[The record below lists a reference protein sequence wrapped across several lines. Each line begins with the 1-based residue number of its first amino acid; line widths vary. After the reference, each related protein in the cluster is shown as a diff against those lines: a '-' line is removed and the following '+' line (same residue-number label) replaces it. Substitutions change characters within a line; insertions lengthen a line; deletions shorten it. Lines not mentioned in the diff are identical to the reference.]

1 LENSL
6 WRPVQRQ
13 PPASAWRDDD
23 FATGVAVSGFGDMM
37 ALDES
42 HDLLF
47 MAQQTDPNM
56 PVMRSAVL
64 WLAAGIGLASVLV
77 LLFPAHALWTL
88 IVSLLLFG
96 LALFMGPQVR
106 DVNDPVAAVKT
117 DAALGLPVVA
127 REVFERLPDPL
138 MLVDVAGRVI
148 FANRAMTAVAGTDSQ
163 NKPVSAVLRTPA
175 VWQAVERTAET
186 GEPATIEFS
195 FHVPVERHFEAYI
208 ARTEQAPK
216 LTAVL
221 LHDVTS
227 AKRAEEARADF
238 IANASHELRTP
249 LAAVSGFIDTLK
261 GHAKD
266 DERARERF
274 LDIMSVEAGRMR
286 RLIDDLLSLTRIEL
300 NEHVPPS
307 GEVDIVEVARDAA
320 AALQGLA
327 QLDDVTIVVADTPN
341 LPPVVGERDELIQL
355 FQNLMH
361 NAIKYGRVGGH
372 VWVDFAVAPGA
383 TYVAGRRGPS
393 TMVNI
398 TVRDDGEGIPREA
411 VPRLTE
417 RFYRVDIKRSRER
430 GGTGLGLAIVK
441 HIVNRHQGSLKIDS
455 KMGEGSIFSILLPT
469 IAAAEPKA
477 PQAIPAAVSNGV
489 TEVI

>member
-1 LENSL
+1 ME
-6 WRPVQRQ
+6 
-13 PPASAWRDDD
+13 
-23 FATGVAVSGFGDMM
+23 
-37 ALDES
+37 
-42 HDLLF
+42 
-47 MAQQTDPNM
+47 QQ
-56 PVMRSAVL
+56 
-64 WLAAGIGLASVLV
+64 IGK
-77 LLFPAHALWTL
+77 
-88 IVSLLLFG
+88 G
-96 LALFMGPQVR
+96 LALRSTFFWLAFGLGLAGAVALAAPPVVPWILAAAAICLAAAAIAR
-106 DVNDPVAAVKT
+106 PHRPSKDDPVTASKSNVVPE
-117 DAALGLPVVA
+117 LPTLA

-138 MLVDVAGRVI
+138 MLVDIPGRVV
-148 FANRAMTAVAGTDSQ
+148 FANKAMIAVAGTDTQ
-163 NKPVSAVLRTPA
+163 NKPVSAVLRMPA
-175 VWQAVERTAET
+175 VWQAVERTALT
-186 GEPATIEFS
+186 GESAKVEFS

-227 AKRAEEARADF
+227 AKRAEDARTDF

-266 DERARERF
+266 DEKAREKF

-307 GEVDIVEVARDAA
+307 GSADIVEVARDAA

-327 QLDDVTIVVADTPN
+327 QLDDVTISVAEADN
-341 LPPVVGERDELIQL
+341 LPPIVGERDELIQL
-355 FQNLMH
+355 FQNLLH

-372 VWVDFAVAPGA
+372 VWVNFALAPSSV
-383 TYVAGRRGPS
+383 YLPGRRNPAA
-393 TMVNI
+393 MVAI
-398 TVRDDGEGIPREA
+398 TIRDDGEGIPREA

-417 RFYRVDIKRSRER
+417 RFYRVDVKRSRER

-441 HIVNRHQGSLKIDS
+441 HIVNRHQGRLHIES
-455 KMGEGSIFSILLPT
+455 KLGEGSTFTILLP
-469 IAAAEPKA
+469 
-477 PQAIPAAVSNGV
+477 AVASSDTKTAMAV
-489 TEVI
+489 TELL